1 MNLKEFNEFFHFFRS
16 EIKLYHNGYNI
27 LVGYDVYTI
36 SDIIWN
42 DWNGNGR
49 NGRWAQLSNV
59 LCILSIDSITNLSFN
74 FAVMPPKIP
83 LF

>member
-1 MNLKEFNEFFHFFRS
+1 MNLKEFNEFLHFFRS

-49 NGRWAQLSNV
+49 AERALGA
-59 LCILSIDSITNLSFN
+59 T
-74 FAVMPPKIP
+74 PKCAMQRKY
-83 LF
+83 

>member
-1 MNLKEFNEFFHFFRS
+1 MNLKEFAGFFHFFRS

-42 DWNGNGR
+42 DWNGG
-49 NGRWAQLSNV
+49 WAQLPNV
-59 LCILSIDSITNLSFN
+59 LRILIIE
-74 FAVMPPKIP
+74 
-83 LF
+83 

>member
-1 MNLKEFNEFFHFFRS
+1 MNLKEFAGFFHFFRS

-49 NGRWAQLSNV
+49 WAELPNV
-59 LCILSIDSITNLSFN
+59 LCKESIDSNY
-74 FAVMPPKIP
+74 
-83 LF
+83 